1 MRRFGPLSLIFAC
14 LVVPV
19 SARHDVSV
27 CGTTRETPNESL
39 FLHRQSV
46 RARAARLPRPMA
58 ASATTPP
65 AANRDMGN
73 IAVIE
78 DTGGVVE
85 RLNQFNLDNNTLTF
99 TPTAPKAAQYR
110 YSVAPQGYDSGTASQ
125 GTPLAALDDDDTRL
139 VGLPFAFPFFG
150 AAYNQV
156 FVNSDG
162 NLTFTAGDFAS
173 SDRSLGR
180 MTAGPPRISPLFD
193 DLDPSQTAGGVRV
206 FADSSHVV
214 VSWVNVPEYAQ
225 SGAGPLQTFQVRL
238 YPDGSVQ
245 FSYAGIN
252 APSAVVGIAPG
263 GLKGSTTLVD
273 FRTDATGDYSAAVAE
288 RFGDTLAI
296 DIVTVAQQFYQTHED
311 SYDYLAIYNNM
322 DISAMPGAVAYEST
336 ARSSGTG
343 YGFDPLDDGQQYGS
357 ASRLQSVINL
367 GPLSQY
373 PTDPTA
379 LVPARAPQGDT
390 PLTILAHEAGHL
402 FLAYASVNDPN
413 DPSLQPMLGYGGVH
427 WSFVYDSEASLLEGE
442 RIADRGAGV
451 SPRFLTTDTVQG
463 YSPLDQY
470 LMGFRPPEQ
479 VPDTFLVTNYS
490 STISPLWHPLRGV
503 AFDGARRDIGIDEI
517 IQVEG
522 RRTPDYAVAQRRF
535 RFAFILVV
543 AQGSQPSADDLAKV
557 DAYRQQFET
566 FYAQASS
573 NNAVADTSLKRSMK
587 LSLYP
592 NAGVVVGG
600 TGTATLTLQTPPSG
614 DLTVQ
619 FQAPNG
625 NAQLPALMK
634 IPAGAPSVKFTFS
647 GLKAGVEEVL
657 ATPADPSYETAF
669 ARVQVADAS
678 ILRLVAVSGDRQL
691 ATSAGPLPNPIVV
704 RLTDAN
710 NLPYPGAQIVASSS
724 AGGSVTPPAA
734 VTDVQGQAAFTWTPG
749 PAASNQL
756 QLALGGLPAVGLTL
770 SAGSAVPVATAVVN
784 AASFANGVAAG
795 AFETVFGVNLAGGQ
809 PPRAG
814 SPWFTPSDV
823 QVLLN
828 GSALPLL
835 YVSDTQIDFYVPED
849 ATQGTA
855 TLSVVT
861 PSGAKATATVDV
873 VSVQPGIFPNG
884 VLHPGTG
891 VSALTSP
898 VHAGDYIEIYCT
910 GLGPTQ
916 PAGSFQQTALTP
928 IVFIGATPVQPV
940 YSGLAPG
947 YVGLYQVNA
956 QVPAGLAPGLQ
967 PLLIS
972 VDMAHSN
979 QVNIAVQ

>member
-1 MRRFGPLSLIFAC
+1 MHRFGTLSLIFVC

-39 FLHRQSV
+39 FLHRQSL

-58 ASATTPP
+58 ASAATPP

-78 DTGGVVE
+78 DAGGVVE

-110 YSVAPQGYDSGTASQ
+110 YSVAPQAYDSGAASQ
-125 GTPLAALDDDDTRL
+125 GAPLAALDDDDTRL
-139 VGLPFAFPFFG
+139 VSLPFAFPFFG

-173 SDRSLGR
+173 TDRSLGR
-180 MTAGPPRISPLFD
+180 MTAGLPRISPLFD

-214 VSWVNVPEYAQ
+214 VSWVNVPEYAPY
-225 SGAGPLQTFQVRL
+225 GAGPLQTFQVRL

-252 APSAVVGIAPG
+252 ASSAVVGVAPG
-263 GLKGSTTLVD
+263 NLQGSTTLVD
-273 FRTDATGDYSAAVAE
+273 FRTDPTGDYSAAVAE

-311 SYDYLAIYNNM
+311 AYDYLVIYNNM
-322 DISAMPGAVAYEST
+322 GISAMTGAVAYEST

-343 YGFDPLDDGQQYGS
+343 YGVDPFDDGRQYGS
-357 ASRLQSVINL
+357 ASRLQSLINL

-373 PTDPTA
+373 PTDPIA

-390 PLTILAHEAGHL
+390 PLTILAHETGHL

-413 DPSLQPMLGYGGVH
+413 DPSLQPMLGYGGAH

-463 YSPLDQY
+463 YAPLDQY

-479 VPDTFLVTNYS
+479 VPDTFLVTDYPA
-490 STISPLWHPLRGV
+490 TISPLWHPLSGIS
-503 AFDGARRDIGIDEI
+503 FNGARRNIGIDEI

-543 AQGSQPSADDLAKV
+543 PQGSQPDVSQV
-557 DAYRQQFET
+557 DTYRQQFEA

-573 NNAVADTSLKRSMK
+573 NNAVADTTLKRSMK

-592 NAGVVVGG
+592 NAGVIAGG
-600 TGTATLTLQTPPSG
+600 TGTATLTLQAPPSS
-614 DLTVQ
+614 DLTIQ

-625 NAQLPALMK
+625 DAQLPALLK
-634 IPAGAPSVKFTFS
+634 IPVGAPSVKFTFS

-657 ATPADPSYETAF
+657 ATPSDPSYETAY

-678 ILRLVAVSGDRQL
+678 ILKLVAVSGDHQI
-691 ATSAGPLPNPIVV
+691 ATSAGPLPAPIVV

-710 NLPYPGAQIVASSS
+710 NLPYPGAQIVATPS
-724 AGGSVTPPAA
+724 AGGSVTPAAA
-734 VTDVQGQAAFTWTPG
+734 VTDVQGQATFTWTLG

-756 QLALGGLPAVGLTL
+756 QLAVGGAPAASLTL
-770 SAGSAVPVATAVVN
+770 GAGSAVPVVAAVVN
-784 AASFANGVAAG
+784 AASFVDGVAAG
-795 AFETVFGVNLAGGQ
+795 AFETIFGVNLAGGQ

-835 YVSDTQIDFYVPED
+835 YVSDTQINFYVPED
-849 ATQGTA
+849 ATRGTA

-861 PSGAKATATVDV
+861 PSGAKAAATVNV
-873 VSVQPGIFPNG
+873 VPVQPGIFPNG

-891 VSALTSP
+891 VSALSSP

-916 PAGSFQQTALTP
+916 PAGGFQQTVLTP
-928 IVFIGATPVQPV
+928 IVFIGATPVQPT

-947 YVGLYQVNA
+947 YVGLYQVNV
-956 QVPAGLAPGLQ
+956 QVPAGLAPGIE
-967 PLLIS
+967 PLLMS
-972 VDMAHSN
+972 VDLAHSN
-979 QVNIAVQ
+979 QVNISVQ